1 MISYYKYTEGE
12 AFTINGVDYVGF
24 FNVID
29 GKAYTGKKKTISS
42 GELSPKQTFISEIYL
57 RKLEFDSNYDNNI
70 NLLTISQEKFDIF
83 TKTNLEKVIDVIN
96 LNNLNIYKSL
106 VLQNPNF
113 LKLSN
118 DNAFFYGL
126 SSTFSDIRNDDYADN
141 GIGAKNIYTQI
152 DPFEFDGYWGFLD
165 NITNGTFAVNDN
177 DDFVYFCTDNINTYT
192 VKGNF
197 SNPSVKLTFDA
208 SSTDDVTKS
217 VIIDDIDLN
226 IFQITEKY
234 IILYEYEP
242 YVKCGTLLKKD
253 QIFLQEN
260 LLFVRI
266 GNSIRVEI
274 TNDDFY
280 IKNKYSNDIFYKV
293 DNFTLNLGVILNCQ
307 VRTIDDLIVIVSK
320 NNNKFYI
327 TYIDP
332 EFPTEFINQFEMLNF
347 EDLTFDL
354 LFSDIDS
361 NIIMLIFK
369 EYTQTRFISN
379 SKYPASNTSNVN
391 YSKGNFKYLKNYSWQ
406 DGTLL
411 YNLSNKIKWNSN
423 SLKSNSYNNIL
434 IDIKNIGSV
443 TYSIIHNVGRIYV
456 IKKSATEDFKIF
468 KIPKNLPKSFNAI
481 ECSNSS
487 FGLYLNNSLK
497 NIVTDTINI
506 FTNNECKIK
515 LSQDGSDII
524 TSELEN
530 IKISIENM
538 FFNGNEQ
545 LNVSTLNR
553 IFETIVEIQRKLIS

>member
-29 GKAYTGKKKTISS
+29 GKSYTGKKKTTSS
-42 GELSPKQTFISEIYL
+42 GELIPKQTFISEIYL

-70 NLLTISQEKFDIF
+70 NLMTISQEKFDIF

-96 LNNLNIYKSL
+96 LNNLKIYKSL

-113 LKLSN
+113 LNLSTKN
-118 DNAFFYGL
+118 TFFYGL
-126 SSTFSDIRNDDYADN
+126 SSTYSDIRNDDYSDD
-141 GIGAKNIYTQI
+141 GIGAKSVYTQI
-152 DPFEFDGYWGFLD
+152 DPFEFGGYWGFLD
-165 NITNGTFAVNDN
+165 NITNGTFSVNNN

-192 VKGNF
+192 VKGSF
-197 SNPSVKLTFDA
+197 TDPSVKLTFDA
-208 SSTDDVTKS
+208 SSNEDATRTVL
-217 VIIDDIDLN
+217 IDDIDLN
-226 IFQITEKY
+226 IFQIKEKS
-234 IILYEYEP
+234 IVLYEYEP
-242 YVKCGTLLKKD
+242 YVNCGTLLKKD
-253 QIFLQEN
+253 EIFLQEN
-260 LLFVRI
+260 LLFVKI
-266 GNSIRVEI
+266 GNSIRLEI
-274 TNDDFY
+274 TTSDFY
-280 IKNKYSNDIFYKV
+280 IKNKYSNDIFYKINI
-293 DNFTLNLGVILNCQ
+293 DSLNLGVILNCQ
-307 VRTIDDLIVIVSK
+307 VRIIDDLIAVVSK

-354 LFSDIDS
+354 LFSDMDS
-361 NIIMLIFK
+361 NIIILTFK
-369 EYTQTRFISN
+369 EYIQTRFISN
-379 SKYPASNTSNVN
+379 SKYPASASSNN
-391 YSKGNFKYLKNYSWQ
+391 NSKLNFNYLKNYFWNTN
-406 DGTLL
+406 TLL
-411 YNLSNKIKWNSN
+411 YNPSNNIKWNSN

-434 IDIKNIGSV
+434 VDIKNIGGV
-443 TYSIIHNVGRIYV
+443 TYSMIHNIGRIYV
-456 IKKSATEDFKIF
+456 IKKNASEDFKIF

-481 ECSNSS
+481 ECSDSS

-515 LSQDGSDII
+515 LSEDGSDII
-524 TSELEN
+524 ISELQN

-545 LNVSTLNR
+545 LNVLTLKR